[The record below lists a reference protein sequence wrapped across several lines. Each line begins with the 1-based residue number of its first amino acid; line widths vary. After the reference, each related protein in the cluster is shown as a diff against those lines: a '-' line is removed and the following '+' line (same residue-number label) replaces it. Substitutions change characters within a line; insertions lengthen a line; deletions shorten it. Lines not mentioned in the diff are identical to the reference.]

1 VPANDRVAIR
11 SLMEPDVPQSV
22 KDDLVALSQAI
33 IPPKS
38 VWTGNPVLVGKSG
51 TYRAFL
57 VSRLT
62 TENSDATDYHTI
74 SVTRNGVD
82 GVSTRWD
89 SVALPPTNEKEIGA
103 FEAYFL
109 GEFAAYIDD
118 FVEAVPVVYGNPSP
132 MLTAS
137 DIAIRLVEI
146 DRGGFA

>member
-1 VPANDRVAIR
+1 MTAEGLLQFAQLMEQTYDAAVGHAQDLFDLAMDDLRARQESLKLQERVNDRIQ
-11 SLMEPDVPQSV
+11 SLTKSIENAMKSIQYS
-22 KDDLVALSQAI
+22 AL
-33 IPPKS
+33 
-38 VWTGNPVLVGKSG
+38 N
-51 TYRAFL
+51 
-57 VSRLT
+57 
-62 TENSDATDYHTI
+62 
-74 SVTRNGVD
+74 
-82 GVSTRWD
+82 
-89 SVALPPTNEKEIGA
+89 VALPPTNEKEIGA